1 MSPILLS
8 AYALGLPLAA
18 EEVAAANPSAVTTL
32 LQLLLV
38 AVLVFANG
46 FFVAA
51 EFALVKV
58 RLSQIEQL
66 ARQGSWAASI
76 AKNVLNRLDAY
87 LSACQLGIT
96 LASLGLGWAGE
107 SVARSLLEP
116 LFHWLHWDGVAPYV
130 TIPLAFMLI
139 TFLHISLG
147 EQVPKIMAIRAAQS
161 TTLAVSFPLAIFY
174 KLLWPFIWV
183 LHASSNLMLR
193 AIGVRITGSHE
204 QLHSEEELRLILAES
219 AAGGEVTRGERLM
232 MENVLDLEDKV
243 TRQVMV
249 PRRDIVYLNNR
260 RAMQENISII
270 ADSQYTRFPLC
281 DGDLDRVVGMVH
293 AKDLLSIIHTGKSLP
308 SLTEIVRK
316 LPFFPETMPLDV
328 LLREFQKN
336 RTHVAMVVDEYGTVS
351 GMVTF
356 ENVLEQVV
364 GPIQDEF
371 DRELPMIIRRSKG
384 RFLVDAL
391 CGLDDLV
398 AQCHVEI
405 PADITSDTAGG
416 LMVELLGHIPVP
428 GEKIRLGRHELV
440 VLDAEATRV
449 RRVEV
454 QELALRDPGVVSSGD
469 GGAPVRA
476 TSAPDVAVPRV
487 SSGST

>member
-1 MSPILLS
+1 MHLS
-8 AYALGLPLAA
+8 SLTVPFLGLLPLA
-18 EEVAAANPSAVTTL
+18 EVIPGETAGSSTATTL
-32 LQLLLV
+32 LQLALL
-38 AVLVFANG
+38 AVLVCANG

-58 RLSQIEQL
+58 RLSQVENL
-66 ARQGSWAASI
+66 ARAGSWTAGVTRH
-76 AKNVLNRLDAY
+76 VLSHLDEY

-107 SVARSLLEP
+107 AVAHRLLEP
-116 LFHWLHWDGVAPYV
+116 VFHWIGFPGATQYV
-130 TIPLAFMLI
+130 TVPLAFLLI

-147 EQVPKIMAIRAAQS
+147 EQVPKIMAIRSAQP
-161 TTLAVSFPLAIFY
+161 TALAVAVPLTIFY
-174 KLLWPFIWV
+174 KLLWPLIWV
-183 LHASSNLMLR
+183 LHASSNLIL
-193 AIGVRITGSHE
+193 ATLGVRVGGGHE
-204 QLHSEEELRLILAES
+204 ELHSEEELRLILAES
-219 AAGGEVTRGERLM
+219 AAGGQVTRGERLM

-260 RAMQENISII
+260 RPMVENIALI
-270 ADSQYTRFPLC
+270 AESQYTRFPLC

-293 AKDLLSIIHTGKSLP
+293 AKDLLASLHSGKPLP
-308 SLTEIVRK
+308 SLTEIVRR

-328 LLREFQKN
+328 LMREFQKN

-371 DRELPMIIRRSKG
+371 DRELPTIIRRSNG
-384 RFLVDAL
+384 RYLVDAL
-391 CGLDDLV
+391 CNLDDLV
-398 AQCHVEI
+398 EQCHVEI
-405 PADITSDTAGG
+405 PHDVTSDTAGG

-428 GEKIRLGRHELV
+428 GEKIRLGNHELT
-440 VLDAEATRV
+440 VLDAEPTRV
-449 RRVEV
+449 RRLEV
-454 QELALRDPGVVSSGD
+454 QELVPPAGEPG
-469 GGAPVRA
+469 AKEAAKPVGN
-476 TSAPDVAVPRV
+476 D
-487 SSGST
+487 

>member
-1 MSPILLS
+1 MNPSSLTLLV
-8 AYALGLPLAA
+8 AGLLPLA
-18 EEVAAANPSAVTTL
+18 EVASGETAGSSTATTL
-32 LQLLLV
+32 LQLALL
-38 AVLVFANG
+38 AVLVCANG

-58 RLSQIEQL
+58 RLSQVENL
-66 ARQGSWAASI
+66 ARTGSWTAGVAR
-76 AKNVLNRLDAY
+76 NVLSHLDEY

-107 SVARSLLEP
+107 AVAHRLLEP
-116 LFHWLHWDGVAPYV
+116 VFGWIGFPGATQYV
-130 TIPLAFMLI
+130 TVPLAFMLI

-147 EQVPKIMAIRAAQS
+147 EQVPKIMAIRSAQP
-161 TTLAVSFPLAIFY
+161 TALAVSVPLTIFY

-183 LHASSNLMLR
+183 LHATSHLIL
-193 AIGVRITGSHE
+193 ATLGVRSTSGHE
-204 QLHSEEELRLILAES
+204 ELHSEEELRLILAES
-219 AAGGEVTRGERLM
+219 AAGGQVTRGERLM

-260 RAMQENISII
+260 RPMVENVALI
-270 ADSQYTRFPLC
+270 AESQYTRFPLC

-293 AKDLLSIIHTGKSLP
+293 AKDLLASLHSGKPIP
-308 SLTEIVRK
+308 SLTEIVRR

-371 DRELPMIIRRSKG
+371 DRELPMIIRRSNG
-384 RFLVDAL
+384 RYLVDAL
-391 CGLDDLV
+391 CNLDDLV
-398 AQCHVEI
+398 ETCGVAI
-405 PADITSDTAGG
+405 PKDVTSDTAGG

-428 GEKIRLGRHELV
+428 GEKVRLGNHELT
-440 VLDAEATRV
+440 VLDAEPTRV
-449 RRVEV
+449 RRIEV
-454 QELALRDPGVVSSGD
+454 QELTP
-469 GGAPVRA
+469 APA
-476 TSAPDVAVPRV
+476 DAQPREPAKGPV
-487 SSGST
+487 DES